1 MIMKYPDKVL
11 YRGVFRE
18 GGQRGLLPPP
28 TPFKEK
34 REGCKKRFMSIFD
47 LGLKEVHNIVAQPDK
62 AGIIA
67 LIDMDKGNF
76 IDLNNKKFIRFYTFS
91 FNIIVGVWFECPLF
105 IILIMCY
112 VRIYIYVYKRAMY
125 I

>member
-1 MIMKYPDKVL
+1 MYS
-11 YRGVFRE
+11 GRE
-18 GGQRGLLPPP
+18 GKGGCSHPQPLL
-28 TPFKEK
+28 KMEK
-34 REGCKKRFMSIFD
+34 REGCKKRFTSIFD